1 VIIMAIEVVHT
12 GFDNYLVISRIVAIA
27 STNSTS
33 IKRTIKEAENKK
45 LLVDM
50 THGRKTRAAIFT
62 DSNYIF
68 LTSRAPEII
77 VGRLQSGRGGSTLIL
92 GQDDEKGEP

>member
-1 VIIMAIEVVHT
+1 MALEVVHV
-12 GFDNYLVISRIVAIA
+12 GFDNYLVISRIVAIT

-33 IKRTIKEAENKK
+33 IKRTIKEAGNNK

-62 DSNYIF
+62 DSNHIF

-77 VGRLQSGRGGSTLIL
+77 VGRLQTSRGGSALVS
-92 GQDDEKGEP
+92 GQDDEKGEL